1 MTCFRA
7 QAQTDQPLDSKK
19 LQRAEDRLRDYLVK
33 QDYLGAR
40 AILHRGAYDG
50 KTNTLPLQLEVVA
63 GLRVR
68 VAVTGAKMPKK
79 ELKRR
84 IPVFEEGAVDPDLL
98 AEGRRSLRDYFESQG
113 YFSASV
119 EYKTGEEAQA
129 TAGGAHPNPSK

>member
-1 MTCFRA
+1 LTSYADRDLLSRIKLKP
-7 QAQTDQPLDSKK
+7 TDQFDSKK

-40 AILHRGAYDG
+40 AIFHRGAYDP

-68 VAVTGAKMPKK
+68 VVVTGAKIPKR

-84 IPVFEEGAVDPDLL
+84 VPVLKKAP
-98 AEGRRSLRDYFESQG
+98 
-113 YFSASV
+113 
-119 EYKTGEEAQA
+119 
-129 TAGGAHPNPSK
+129 